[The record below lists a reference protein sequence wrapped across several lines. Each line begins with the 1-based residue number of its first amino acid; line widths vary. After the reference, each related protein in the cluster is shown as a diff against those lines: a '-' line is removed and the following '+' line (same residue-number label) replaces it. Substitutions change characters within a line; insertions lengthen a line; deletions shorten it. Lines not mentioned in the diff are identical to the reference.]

1 MTPAL
6 PTGRNGQFLALGLT
20 ILVLAAFWLGVV
32 MPVIDWHGERAEAL
46 VRKAALVQRMEA
58 LVATRAAVQE
68 QAKAVAAGGA
78 GETALLEGDSD
89 SVASA
94 ALQEVLQ
101 AMFAQAGIQLN
112 SIETLPG
119 EEAGGYHRIRLRVS
133 FNASWPVLMALL
145 KDIELARA
153 ALLMDEIQVQPALHR
168 ISTAPGSFD
177 VSCAIFAFRAE
188 PAKAAAPIN
197 AAAP

>member
-78 GETALLEGDSD
+78 GETALLEGDSE
-89 SVASA
+89 SVAGATLQELLQARGMPPAEYRLAREEGPDHQKLFHVEVWSLGERLASGDGNTKKEAEQSA
-94 ALQEVLQ
+94 AIAAL
-101 AMFAQAGIQLN
+101 IQL
-112 SIETLPG
+112 G
-119 EEAGGYHRIRLRVS
+119 AEE
-133 FNASWPVLMALL
+133 N
-145 KDIELARA
+145 
-153 ALLMDEIQVQPALHR
+153 
-168 ISTAPGSFD
+168 
-177 VSCAIFAFRAE
+177 
-188 PAKAAAPIN
+188 
-197 AAAP
+197 